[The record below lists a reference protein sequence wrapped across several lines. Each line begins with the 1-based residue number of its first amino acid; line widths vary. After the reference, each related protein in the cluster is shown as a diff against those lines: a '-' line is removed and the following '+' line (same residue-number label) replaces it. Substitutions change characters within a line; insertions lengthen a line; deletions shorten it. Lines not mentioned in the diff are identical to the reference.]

1 MSKLKAFIKSK
12 CEDDSS
18 LAAKLA
24 SIAGY
29 SQTSGLYK
37 FLNISGKETSDL
49 QMIIDM
55 IKEIDPDREIDL
67 MCDYIFTL
75 DPGKQC
81 ARQALEYLSV
91 NAQSEKLDAYI
102 EFVLS
107 NTGNAKT
114 IEWAKTYKLQRD
126 AEKGLVNFENLI
138 RLLGNLNLK
147 TEEMKVYSM
156 IIPMYPALWNNYFN
170 RLESLSENV
179 FIDNLEDS
187 YVKQSFHSRL
197 MLLLANC
204 AFNQNQLDRVHYYTS
219 YGILNSNVR
228 RITAYSYLAQ
238 GNSLMLSDYSTSKRC
253 FLSALE
259 HSTENRERSI
269 QALRSLCFL
278 ENLWGKENKW
288 LNHDSNE
295 ITDRQEVAHAYI
307 RKGEMELAKSILD
320 RLEAEEHDDN
330 QLGMHMYLKGLLHGS
345 ESYFY
350 KSIRHFKL
358 SGDKFSVNLPLLELE
373 KLGADKLILEALA
386 I

>member
-1 MSKLKAFIKSK
+1 MSKLKAFFKSK

-18 LAAKLA
+18 LAMKLAKLA
-24 SIAGY
+24 GY
-29 SQTSGLYK
+29 TDRSGFYR
-37 FLNISGKETSDL
+37 FLNEPSKETSDI
-49 QMIIDM
+49 QSIID
-55 IKEIDPDREIDL
+55 IVKEIDPGRE
-67 MCDYIFTL
+67 MEMMSEYIPTL

-81 ARQALEYLSV
+81 SRQALEYFSV
-91 NAQSEKLDAYI
+91 NAEIEKLDAHI
-102 EFVLS
+102 EFILN
-107 NTGNAKT
+107 NTANVKSV
-114 IEWAKTYKLQRD
+114 EWAKTYKLQRD
-126 AEKGLVNFENLI
+126 AEKGLLNFENLI
-138 RLLGNLNLK
+138 KSLGSLNLK

-179 FIDNLEDS
+179 FIDKLDDS
-187 YVKQSFHSRL
+187 FVKQSFHSRL

-204 AFNQNQLDRVHYYTS
+204 ALNQNQLDKVHYYTS

-238 GNSLMLSDYSTSKRC
+238 GNSLMFTDYSTSKRC

-259 HSTENRERSI
+259 HSTENRERAI

-288 LNHDSNE
+288 LNYDSDE

-307 RKGEMELAKSILD
+307 RKGELELAKSILD
-320 RLEAEEHDDN
+320 SLEAEEHDDN
-330 QLGMHMYLKGLLHGS
+330 QLGMHMYLKGLLHRS
-345 ESYFY
+345 KDYFY

-358 SGDKFSVNLPLLELE
+358 SGDKFSVSLPLLELE
-373 KLGADKLILEALA
+373 KLGADKLVLEVLA

>member
-1 MSKLKAFIKSK
+1 MSKLKAFFKSK

-18 LAAKLA
+18 LAMKLAKLA
-24 SIAGY
+24 GY
-29 SQTSGLYK
+29 TDRSGFYR
-37 FLNISGKETSDL
+37 FLNEPSKETSDI
-49 QMIIDM
+49 QSIID
-55 IKEIDPDREIDL
+55 IVKEIDPGRE
-67 MCDYIFTL
+67 MEMMSEYIPTL

-81 ARQALEYLSV
+81 SRQALEYFSV
-91 NAQSEKLDAYI
+91 NAEIEKLDAHI
-102 EFVLS
+102 EFILN
-107 NTGNAKT
+107 NTANVKSV
-114 IEWAKTYKLQRD
+114 EWAKTYKLQRD
-126 AEKGLVNFENLI
+126 AEKGLLNFENLI
-138 RLLGNLNLK
+138 KSLGSLNLK

-156 IIPMYPALWNNYFN
+156 IIPMYPRLWNNYFN

-179 FIDNLEDS
+179 FIDKLDDS
-187 YVKQSFHSRL
+187 FVKQSFHSRL

-204 AFNQNQLDRVHYYTS
+204 ALNQNQLDKVHYYTS

-238 GNSLMLSDYSTSKRC
+238 GNSLMFTDYSTSKRC

-259 HSTENRERSI
+259 HSTENRERAI

-288 LNHDSNE
+288 LNYDSDE

-307 RKGEMELAKSILD
+307 RKGELELAKSILD
-320 RLEAEEHDDN
+320 SLEAEEHDDN
-330 QLGMHMYLKGLLHGS
+330 QLGMHMYLKGLLHRS
-345 ESYFY
+345 KDYFY

-358 SGDKFSVNLPLLELE
+358 SGDKFSVSLPLLELE
-373 KLGADKLILEALA
+373 KLGADKLVLEVLA